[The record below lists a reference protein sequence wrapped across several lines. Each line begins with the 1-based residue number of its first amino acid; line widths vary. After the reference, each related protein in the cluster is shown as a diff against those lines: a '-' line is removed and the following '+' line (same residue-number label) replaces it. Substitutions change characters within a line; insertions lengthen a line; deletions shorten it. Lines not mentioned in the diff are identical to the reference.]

1 MAFPPPTNLNV
12 HAHTENT
19 VWFMKLHNVMCLSLS
34 LTDPGLADT
43 IVANHHS
50 PIYSEPPD
58 SASPYQHTLDVLQV
72 GVVSV

>member
-1 MAFPPPTNLNV
+1 MV
-12 HAHTENT
+12 HETSS
-19 VWFMKLHNVMCLSLS
+19 VHNVMCLSLSLS